1 MASMDISGIPP
12 AVGRTKI
19 PKPVKVIYIAG
30 WARSSST
37 LLDVLLGGI
46 DGFFSTGELRHL
58 WQWGLG
64 EGRLCGCGTPVPECH
79 VWASIVEALY
89 GDADGPLLR
98 PPEEIHQLQR
108 RSLRLRHLPRILL
121 QRRGRPIRWSDLRSY
136 AAILDRLYTAIA
148 QVTGAQVI
156 VESSKQP
163 QDAAVLPLLERIEPF
178 VVHLVRDPRG
188 VAKSMQRKVLMQ
200 ESTDDPVGMPTSGP
214 ASSTLGWMRA
224 NLATEAVR
232 LRYGPASSLLVRYED
247 LVADPSATLERVADM
262 VGLPF
267 AGLRFV
273 DFRTVELAENHT
285 VWGNPSRFRTGRTII
300 RHDAD
305 WVDALG
311 TRARQLTT
319 ALSLPLLPRYRYPL
333 KTSARSSKESE
344 RR

>member
-1 MASMDISGIPP
+1 MPL
-12 AVGRTKI
+12 AVEPTEI

-37 LLDVLLGGI
+37 LLDILLGGI

-64 EGRLCGCGTPVPECH
+64 EGRLCGCGTPVAECH

-89 GDADGPLLR
+89 EDTDSPLLR

-108 RSLRLRHLPRILL
+108 RSLRLRHLPRILV

-136 AAILDRLYTAIA
+136 VAILDRLYTAIA
-148 QVTGAQVI
+148 LVTGANVI

-163 QDAAVLPLLERIEPF
+163 QDAAVLPLLERIDPF

-200 ESTDDPVGMPTSGP
+200 ESADDPVEMPTSGP

-232 LRYGPASSLLVRYED
+232 LRYAPTNSLLVRYED
-247 LVADPSATLERVADM
+247 LVADPRATLGRVADM
-262 VGLPF
+262 VGVPF

-273 DFRTVELAENHT
+273 DCRTVELAENHT
-285 VWGNPSRFRTGRTII
+285 VWGNPSRFRTGRTLI
-300 RHDAD
+300 RHDVNWID
-305 WVDALG
+305 GLS
-311 TRARQLTT
+311 TRARRLTT
-319 ALSLPLLPRYRYPL
+319 ALSLPLLPRYRYPF
-333 KTSARSSKESE
+333 KASARSGPESE
-344 RR
+344 QR